1 MTSLIV
7 VLCLNELKLGQLSRK
22 AGIIVTGVII

>member
-1 MTSLIV
+1 MSLIV
-7 VLCLNELKLGQLSRK
+7 MLCLTDLNLGQLSRK